1 MNDGGMKQGQRFM
14 VLWRI
19 EYVWLSAVWWK
30 QLDLSDGHMERNL
43 LNDSI
48 PPEKSQEEGFFFF
61 LISVYLILALSL
73 TFVGVFLKMNG
84 KAVTEIYKA
93 SQNKN

>member
-1 MNDGGMKQGQRFM
+1 M

-48 PPEKSQEEGFFFF
+48 PSEKSQEEGF
-61 LISVYLILALSL
+61 ISVYLILAPSL

-84 KAVTEIYKA
+84 NTVTEIYNTRQKFDPA
-93 SQNKN
+93 YYAT